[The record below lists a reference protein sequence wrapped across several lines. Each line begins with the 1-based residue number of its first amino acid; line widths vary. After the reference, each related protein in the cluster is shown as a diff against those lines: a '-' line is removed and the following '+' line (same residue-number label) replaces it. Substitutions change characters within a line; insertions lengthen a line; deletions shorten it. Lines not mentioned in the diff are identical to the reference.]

1 MLDALSDDAIK
12 QKVGLSF
19 HKPSIVT
26 LLLSSSNIELIHYNE
41 SMTPVSVTETCC
53 DVL

>member
-26 LLLSSSNIELIHYNE
+26 LLLPSSNIELNTT
-41 SMTPVSVTETCC
+41 MTPVSVTETCC